1 MKATKLWTVVALIGI
16 VFGSLSFSTANAAIK
31 AGAACKK
38 VGQTSS
44 MAGTKFICAK
54 SGKKTVWKR
63 MAAAKPT
70 AATPKASPST
80 TAPVALPTSF
90 SDLVENRNGIS
101 QAAWT
106 KVNRAIL
113 VNSSKLGTYEIY
125 TGPKTKPY
133 FEDYQKAAELVSKL
147 FSNMEEPA
155 SNVVIRYKYEDLS
168 WAEAKVVE
176 ILPKSEIERFNRD
189 EGGRLL
195 TSNCDPGRLTCEG
208 SKQLTTTGGVNLV
221 LQGVPQ
227 MVYANDLA
235 GKDRFYS
242 GMLEAHEYFHS
253 LQRIP
258 LTGRNLQQS
267 DYPPVWFV
275 EGSAEWVQNAA
286 INYAD
291 FKKYKEYFE
300 LDCNSKC
307 KSLTKSDITKI
318 LQEATNSYWP
328 SDLDYFLNY
337 SLGSIIIESLVSIS
351 SPESILL
358 MYRELA
364 TKVGFAAA
372 FNKVYGTPWSDAISI
387 LSEAVY
393 LNLQNV

>member
-80 TAPVALPTSF
+80 TAPMALPTSF

-147 FSNMEEPA
+147 F
-155 SNVVIRYKYEDLS
+155 
-168 WAEAKVVE
+168 
-176 ILPKSEIERFNRD
+176 
-189 EGGRLL
+189 
-195 TSNCDPGRLTCEG
+195 
-208 SKQLTTTGGVNLV
+208 
-221 LQGVPQ
+221 
-227 MVYANDLA
+227 
-235 GKDRFYS
+235 
-242 GMLEAHEYFHS
+242 
-253 LQRIP
+253 
-258 LTGRNLQQS
+258 
-267 DYPPVWFV
+267 
-275 EGSAEWVQNAA
+275 
-286 INYAD
+286 
-291 FKKYKEYFE
+291 
-300 LDCNSKC
+300 
-307 KSLTKSDITKI
+307 
-318 LQEATNSYWP
+318 
-328 SDLDYFLNY
+328 
-337 SLGSIIIESLVSIS
+337 
-351 SPESILL
+351 
-358 MYRELA
+358 
-364 TKVGFAAA
+364 
-372 FNKVYGTPWSDAISI
+372 
-387 LSEAVY
+387 
-393 LNLQNV
+393 